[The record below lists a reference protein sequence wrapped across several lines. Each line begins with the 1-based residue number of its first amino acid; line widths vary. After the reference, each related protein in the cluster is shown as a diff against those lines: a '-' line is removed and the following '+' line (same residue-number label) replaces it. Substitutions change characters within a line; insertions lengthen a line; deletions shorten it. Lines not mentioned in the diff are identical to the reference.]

1 MGAYLLAIPQSWVVD
16 AIDIV
21 MAPEANRVKVLNT
34 KDDMGMVW
42 VNGEAEEGSEEAFV
56 AGQYCGKSLRRK
68 VAALTAE
75 GNPIYKD
82 TNNSSEDFAM
92 GGATPTPGVHPTTV
106 D

>member
-1 MGAYLLAIPQSWVVD
+1 MVGAYLVAIPKTWVVD

-21 MAPEANRVKVLNT
+21 MAPEANRVKVLDT

-42 VNGEAEEGSEEAFV
+42 VDGSDDGTLV

-75 GNPIYKD
+75 GKPIYKD
-82 TNNSSEDFAM
+82 TNNSTNDFHERNFASLT
-92 GGATPTPGVHPTTV
+92 GR
-106 D
+106 

>member
-1 MGAYLLAIPQSWVVD
+1 MVGAYLVAIPKTWVVD

-21 MAPEANRVKVLNT
+21 MAPEANRVKVLDT

-42 VNGEAEEGSEEAFV
+42 VDGSEDGTFV

-68 VAALTAE
+68 VSALTAE
-75 GNPIYKD
+75 GKPIYKD